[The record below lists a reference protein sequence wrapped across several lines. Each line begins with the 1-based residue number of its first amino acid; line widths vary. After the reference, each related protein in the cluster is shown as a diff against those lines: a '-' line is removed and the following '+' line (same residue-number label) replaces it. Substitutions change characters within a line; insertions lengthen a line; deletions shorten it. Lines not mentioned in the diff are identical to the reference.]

1 MSNKTIEL
9 VENLESDPVES
20 DPVEI
25 VENDDEG
32 LGNISETSEVALN
45 KYEFEELSKKLRKTK
60 WLLDNCIQKKI

>member
-32 LGNISETSEVALN
+32 LGNVSETSEEALN
-45 KYEFEELSKKLRKTK
+45 KYEF
-60 WLLDNCIQKKI
+60 

>member
-1 MSNKTIEL
+1 MDIHQKSNVNTPLRRKNCMSNKTIEL

-32 LGNISETSEVALN
+32 LGNVSETSEEALN
-45 KYEFEELSKKLRKTK
+45 KYEF
-60 WLLDNCIQKKI
+60 